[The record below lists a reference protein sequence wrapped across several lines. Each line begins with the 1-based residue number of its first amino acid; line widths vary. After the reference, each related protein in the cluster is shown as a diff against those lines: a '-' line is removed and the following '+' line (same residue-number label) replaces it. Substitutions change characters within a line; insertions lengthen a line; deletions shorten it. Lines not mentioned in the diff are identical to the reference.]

1 MQISRVLPTL
11 ARCQLSVRSTH
22 KMYILLLTRC
32 IVSLTGRDNHK
43 QGDDDSVV
51 CQIGELEDGPE
62 RGGGK
67 M

>member
-1 MQISRVLPTL
+1 
-11 ARCQLSVRSTH
+11 
-22 KMYILLLTRC
+22 MYILLLTRC